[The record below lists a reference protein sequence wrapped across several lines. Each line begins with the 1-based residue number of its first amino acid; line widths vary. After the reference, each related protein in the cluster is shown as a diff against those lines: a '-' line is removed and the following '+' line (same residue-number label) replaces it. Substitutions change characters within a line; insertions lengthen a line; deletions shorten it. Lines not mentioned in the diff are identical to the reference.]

1 MRTVAAVFKYL
12 LSVCMSLAF
21 FSAAPALAQAPGGET
36 PSSVP
41 GVEIV
46 TVDQAKALIDKGIK
60 FYDVR
65 VPSDYAEAHIKGA
78 ISLPY
83 TNKSENKP
91 DFDASKDLW
100 DVGKLPKDKA
110 EPILIYGN
118 LPTGWRHYKASVLAV
133 RAGHKKVYWLRD
145 GIDGW
150 KKKGLPV
157 E

>member
-1 MRTVAAVFKYL
+1 MKIFDFSRNLL
-12 LSVCMSLAF
+12 LSAFTSLALLA
-21 FSAAPALAQAPGGET
+21 AAPALAQAPAAET

-41 GVEIV
+41 GVDIV
-46 TVDQAKALIDKGIK
+46 TVEQAKSLIDKGIK

-65 VPSDYAEAHIKGA
+65 VPGDFAEGHIKGA
-78 ISLPY
+78 VSLAY

-100 DVGKLPKDKA
+100 DVSKLPKDKA

-118 LPTGWRHYKASVLAV
+118 APAGWRHYKASVLAV
-133 RAGHKKVYWLRD
+133 KAGHKKVYWLRD

-150 KKKGLPV
+150 KKKGLPT